1 MVFLLNTVVFDK
13 TTPSVECRQSPFNR
27 DRMVMYAIQF
37 IWEPPTV
44 QDLLQSSMYPFY
56 TSPLFKTRITKK
68 HRVLGEVEY
77 CADSE

>member
-44 QDLLQSSMYPFY
+44 QDLLQPSMYPFIL
-56 TSPLFKTRITKK
+56 SHFLK
-68 HRVLGEVEY
+68 HV
-77 CADSE
+77 